1 VGQTKNPINQK
12 KHGVSFQS
20 KRVSTISRLVLMKP
34 EYDLANMKS
43 RPNPFA
49 QQLKQQVTLPLR
61 IDVINFFEKKAKEK
75 GISYQELIDLY
86 LQDCVTNDREL
97 SF

>member
-1 VGQTKNPINQK
+1 
-12 KHGVSFQS
+12 
-20 KRVSTISRLVLMKP
+20 MKS

-49 QQLKQQVTLPLR
+49 QQLKRQVTLPLR
-61 IDVINFFEKKAKEK
+61 IDVIDFFEKKAKEK

-97 SF
+97 TF

>member
-1 VGQTKNPINQK
+1 
-12 KHGVSFQS
+12 
-20 KRVSTISRLVLMKP
+20 MKS

-49 QQLKQQVTLPLR
+49 QPLKQQVTLPLR

-86 LQDCVTNDREL
+86 LQDCLTNDREL
-97 SF
+97 TF

>member
-1 VGQTKNPINQK
+1 
-12 KHGVSFQS
+12 
-20 KRVSTISRLVLMKP
+20 MKL

-49 QQLKQQVTLPLR
+49 KQLNQQVTLPLR
-61 IDVINFFEKKAKEK
+61 VDVINFFEKKAKEK

-86 LQDCVTNDREL
+86 LQDCVTNNREL

>member
-1 VGQTKNPINQK
+1 
-12 KHGVSFQS
+12 
-20 KRVSTISRLVLMKP
+20 MKL

-49 QQLKQQVTLPLR
+49 EKLNQQVTLPLR

-75 GISYQELIDLY
+75 GISYSGI
-86 LQDCVTNDREL
+86 
-97 SF
+97 

>member
-1 VGQTKNPINQK
+1 
-12 KHGVSFQS
+12 
-20 KRVSTISRLVLMKP
+20 MKS

-61 IDVINFFEKKAKEK
+61 IDVIDFFEKKAKEK

-86 LQDCVTNDREL
+86 LQDCVTNDREI

>member
-1 VGQTKNPINQK
+1 
-12 KHGVSFQS
+12 
-20 KRVSTISRLVLMKP
+20 
-34 EYDLANMKS
+34 MKS

-61 IDVINFFEKKAKEK
+61 IDVINFFEKKAREK

-86 LQDCVTNDREL
+86 LQDCVKNDREL
-97 SF
+97 SFE

>member
-1 VGQTKNPINQK
+1 
-12 KHGVSFQS
+12 
-20 KRVSTISRLVLMKP
+20 MKS
-34 EYDLANMKS
+34 EYNLANMKS

-86 LQDCVTNDREL
+86 LQDCVNNDREL
-97 SF
+97 SV

>member
-1 VGQTKNPINQK
+1 
-12 KHGVSFQS
+12 
-20 KRVSTISRLVLMKP
+20 MKS
-34 EYDLANMKS
+34 EYDLANIKS

-49 QQLKQQVTLPLR
+49 QQLKLQVTLPLR
-61 IDVINFFEKKAKEK
+61 IDVIDFFEKKAKEK

-86 LQDCVTNDREL
+86 LQYCVTNNREL

>member
-1 VGQTKNPINQK
+1 
-12 KHGVSFQS
+12 
-20 KRVSTISRLVLMKP
+20 MKS

-97 SF
+97 SL

>member
-1 VGQTKNPINQK
+1 
-12 KHGVSFQS
+12 
-20 KRVSTISRLVLMKP
+20 MKS

-49 QQLKQQVTLPLR
+49 QQLKRQVTLPLR
-61 IDVINFFEKKAKEK
+61 IDVIDFFEKKAKEK

-86 LQDCVTNDREL
+86 LQDCVTNDREIT
-97 SF
+97 F

>member
-1 VGQTKNPINQK
+1 
-12 KHGVSFQS
+12 
-20 KRVSTISRLVLMKP
+20 MKS

-97 SF
+97 TF